1 MWASAPTRLLPA
13 SEDVIQAELV
23 TEANRLPYPNFLL
36 AVLLAALPTG
46 VQIGVG
52 IGFMV
57 VAYIALSAVHG
68 GPQSLE
74 QVAEQINP
82 LLLPL
87 GTLTTVLFAVGLAAI
102 CFGRQTGRRLGWR
115 NCALHQWI
123 ATLLLVLPLAII
135 ASEVGNLASELVTA
149 LGIDLL
155 ESLRE
160 SNSELFSDFVH
171 QSWWLVFI
179 GGCVLPGLGEE
190 IYCRGFMGRGLVAR
204 YGVLLGSIATS
215 LLFGAM
221 HLEPVQAT
229 SAFVLGLGLH
239 YLFLLTRSLPTAVVL
254 HTLNNFSA
262 FLVMRYE
269 DQSAHTGS
277 DRRPGRQHRTYA
289 SVAAGGGIG
298 GGAGAGVPAVPN
310 ADPLATSGRFALVP
324 RIRHGGRPAPRSN
337 GKAVSP
343 TPHALLALITLV
355 VYGLLLVALVM
366 AHQTVPP
373 QL

>member
-1 MWASAPTRLLPA
+1 MADGPP
-13 SEDVIQAELV
+13 IGMAE
-23 TEANRLPYPNFLL
+23 
-36 AVLLAALPTG
+36 AA
-46 VQIGVG
+46 QCI
-52 IGFMV
+52 
-57 VAYIALSAVHG
+57 S
-68 GPQSLE
+68 
-74 QVAEQINP
+74 
-82 LLLPL
+82 
-87 GTLTTVLFAVGLAAI
+87 GL
-102 CFGRQTGRRLGWR
+102 RRCCWR
-115 NCALHQWI
+115 
-123 ATLLLVLPLAII
+123 TSPLAIV

-269 DQSAHTGS
+269 DSLHIPGLTAAPDGSIEHTPPWLLAAALAAALALGS
-277 DRRPGRQHRTYA
+277 LLYQTRTRWLLPDGSLWSPGYVTGEGPPREVTAQ
-289 SVAAGGGIG
+289 
-298 GGAGAGVPAVPN
+298 
-310 ADPLATSGRFALVP
+310 AT
-324 RIRHGGRPAPRSN
+324 
-337 GKAVSP
+337 SP
-343 TPHALLALITLV
+343 TPQRPPRPHHAGGLRAAHGRRSDGPSSRPTTALGRCHILRSGV
-355 VYGLLLVALVM
+355 SSAVRLRE
-366 AHQTVPP
+366 
-373 QL
+373 